1 METMSIKEIAAGAD
15 GVVAL
20 SLKLGLSR
28 SAVSQWDRVPAER
41 VLDVERLTGVP
52 REKIRPDLYLRE
64 KVSPVDTAEAKE
76 AA

>member
-1 METMSIKEIAAGAD
+1 MSIKEIAVSAG

-28 SAVSQWDRVPAER
+28 GAVSQWGRVPAER
-41 VLDVERLTGVP
+41 VLEVERLTGVS
-52 REKIRPDLYLRE
+52 RETIRPDLYVRE
-64 KVSPVDTAEAKE
+64 KVTPAPTTQPERE

>member
-1 METMSIKEIAAGAD
+1 MGIKEIAAGAG

-28 SAVSQWDRVPAER
+28 GAVSQWDRVPAER
-41 VLDVERLTGVP
+41 VLEVERLTGVP
-52 REKIRPDLYLRE
+52 RESIRPDLYVRE
-64 KVSPVDTAEAKE
+64 KVSPTPTAIERE

>member
-1 METMSIKEIAAGAD
+1 MSIKEIAVGAG

-28 SAVSQWDRVPAER
+28 GAVSQWDRVPAER

-52 REKIRPDLYLRE
+52 RETIRPDLYVRE
-64 KVSPVDTAEAKE
+64 VTPADTAQPEKE